1 MLYEYGLTVLL
12 ACIII
17 ISNFLYYSIYDFIFI
32 LDWCERYYIKG
43 VDDRL
48 SIVVFIMVYICF
60 CFVHKDLY
68 NWHLLNWFYIV
79 SEIDVLGLEDIG
91 YSQQM
96 IENEINNALLGGI
109 SKIKALSGYLLNKL
123 VYLTLISLISIIIG
137 ILA

>member
-1 MLYEYGLTVLL
+1 M
-12 ACIII
+12 
-17 ISNFLYYSIYDFIFI
+17 
-32 LDWCERYYIKG
+32 
-43 VDDRL
+43 
-48 SIVVFIMVYICF
+48 
-60 CFVHKDLY
+60 
-68 NWHLLNWFYIV
+68 
-79 SEIDVLGLEDIG
+79 LGLEDIG